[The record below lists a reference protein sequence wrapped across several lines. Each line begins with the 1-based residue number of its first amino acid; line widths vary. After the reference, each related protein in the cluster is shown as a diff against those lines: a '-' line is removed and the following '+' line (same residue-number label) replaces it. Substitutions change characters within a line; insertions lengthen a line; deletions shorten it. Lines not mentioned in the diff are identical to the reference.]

1 MPQELPKSPPDLSAG
16 LPPPVPERL
25 YGRRRG
31 HKLRARQQQL
41 LETVLPRLTI
51 DLADPLAGLE
61 RFAEIWLEIG
71 AGSGEHALAQIAL
84 HPEVAFIASE
94 VYLNGLSALLG
105 RLVPGQAAPEQ
116 APLPANL
123 RLWPNDARLLLKALP
138 DAALSRLFVLF
149 PDPWPKSRHAKRRLV
164 HPQQIPLLARTL
176 RPGALW
182 RLASDDP
189 TYQAWVEAVM
199 AEQNRFTLIEATSVR
214 PPGWPP
220 TRYEIKA
227 LQAGRTPRYWTFQ
240 RV

>member
-1 MPQELPKSPPDLSAG
+1 MQQESQDSSSADLFS
-16 LPPPVPERL
+16 PVPERL

-31 HKLRARQQQL
+31 HKLRARQKQL
-41 LETVLPRLTI
+41 LAEVLPRLAI
-51 DLADPLAGLE
+51 DPANPLAGLE
-61 RFAEIWLEIG
+61 GFAEIWLEIG
-71 AGSGEHALAQIAL
+71 AGSGEHALAQIAR

-94 VYLNGLSALLG
+94 VYLNGLCALLG
-105 RLVPGQAAPEQ
+105 RLVPEQAVPAQ

-123 RLWPNDARLLLKALP
+123 RLWPHDARVLLKALP
-138 DAALSRLFVLF
+138 DATLSRLFVLF

-164 HPQQIPLLARTL
+164 HPQQIPLLARAL

-199 AEQNRFTLIEATSVR
+199 AKQNRFALIEARSVR